1 MYSFNIIVKSKVP
14 KSNHCKIKSFLHMID
29 LLDKPLPEFYN
40 SISIHGSIALVGI
53 HKKTKRIRKP
63 VKTGL
68 NQTQV
73 LKRSRIF
80 RHKDTW

>member
-1 MYSFNIIVKSKVP
+1 MYSFYIIIKSKVP
-14 KSNHCKIKSFLHMID
+14 KSNHCKIKNHLHMID
-29 LLDKPLPEFYN
+29 LLDKPLPEIYN

-53 HKKTKRIRKP
+53 HRKQQRIRKP

-73 LKRSRIF
+73 LRRSRVF
-80 RHKDTW
+80 QHKDTW